1 MDGMKLS
8 EVCRLPKEEGYI
20 GGYRIHTRLNKSLDS
35 MSQATGLSKM
45 HCLEIV
51 LTEYFS
57 DPNPSY

>member
-1 MDGMKLS
+1 MDVMKLN

-20 GGYRIHTRLNKSLDS
+20 GGYRIHTRLSKSLTA

-51 LTEYFS
+51 LAEYFA
-57 DPNPSY
+57 DDKPSY